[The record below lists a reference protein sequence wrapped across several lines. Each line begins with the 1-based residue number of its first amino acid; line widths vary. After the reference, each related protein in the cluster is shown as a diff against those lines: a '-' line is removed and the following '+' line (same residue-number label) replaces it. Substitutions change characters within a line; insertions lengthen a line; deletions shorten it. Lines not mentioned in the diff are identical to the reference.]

1 MLSELELKEK
11 RKQENLEAK
20 MLDSIKTRIEKIKEI
35 KQLNVELTEPEDH
48 GSGMDTVKFSG

>member
-1 MLSELELKEK
+1 
-11 RKQENLEAK
+11 

-48 GSGMDTVKFSG
+48 GSGMDTVDFSW

>member
-1 MLSELELKEK
+1 
-11 RKQENLEAK
+11 

>member
-1 MLSELELKEK
+1 MKEK

-35 KQLNVELTEPEDH
+35 KQQNVELTEPEDH
-48 GSGMDTVKFSG
+48 GSGMDIVKFCG